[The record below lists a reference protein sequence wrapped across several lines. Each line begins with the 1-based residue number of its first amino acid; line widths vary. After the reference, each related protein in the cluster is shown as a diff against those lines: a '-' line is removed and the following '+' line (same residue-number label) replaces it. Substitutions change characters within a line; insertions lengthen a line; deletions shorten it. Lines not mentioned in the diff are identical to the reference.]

1 MTDKIIEDFR
11 EVFQLFDRN
20 GDGTIDVKE
29 LSVVMKSLGQSPTD
43 QELKDMVNSVD
54 VDASASVDF
63 EEFLQMISKKLAS
76 VDVQEEI
83 KDAFREFDRD
93 GNGVISRDE
102 LRIAITTMGEKVD
115 EREIDALIQAAD
127 VNGDGNINYTEFVRV
142 IHP

>member
-115 EREIDALIQAAD
+115 EREINALIQAAD